1 MECRILFCKILLYG
15 ILKVLIKAVPQIF
28 RHQFSLLID
37 RNAGSFIPV
46 FLMLQQEE
54 LLAVDLRFVNRI
66 PCANMTLD
74 RNVIGIA
81 VKQSIVF
88 LFLLF
93 HKLPDGQQSTREVQT
108 FFAQFQPTICTKVK
122 FFCHQDG
129 CRMVYNYRFLHQNR
143 LSRIIVRPTQI
154 IAVQPLRHIFI
165 PQSAVA
171 EKTGLIK
178 DFNFLQLFIQNRFF
192 LQIHLSFLEKI
203 RQLCKADAV
212 HIAGFDRLAIVQHH
226 NITDGKRMPGK
237 IRWTLDIEAF
247 VNGFQRIFFRKR
259 LGIDQLIVCTVHFH
273 PMPFYKVQIHKAV
286 VMFRVTGSDL
296 VDAKLLFIAGKQFLL
311 FDQRIQPGYQLY
323 CLFCGLSL

>member
-1 MECRILFCKILLYG
+1 ME
-15 ILKVLIKAVPQIF
+15 
-28 RHQFSLLID
+28 
-37 RNAGSFIPV
+37 
-46 FLMLQQEE
+46 
-54 LLAVDLRFVNRI
+54 
-66 PCANMTLD
+66 
-74 RNVIGIA
+74 
-81 VKQSIVF
+81 QSIVF

-93 HKLPDGQQSTREVQT
+93 HKLPDGQQSPREVQT
-108 FFAQFQPTICTKVK
+108 FLAQFQPTICTKVK

-143 LSRIIVRPTQI
+143 LSRIVVRPPQI
-154 IAVQPLRHIFI
+154 IAVQSLRHIFI

-192 LQIHLSFLEKI
+192 LQIHFPFLKKI

-212 HIAGFDRLAIVQHH
+212 YIAGFDRLAIVQHH

-237 IRWTLDIEAF
+237 ICRTLDIEAF

-259 LGIDQLIVCTVHFH
+259 RGIDQFIVCTVYFH
-273 PMPFYKVQIHKAV
+273 PVPFYKIQIHKAI

-296 VDAKLLFIAGKQFLL
+296 VDSKLFFTARKQLL
-311 FDQRIQPGYQLY
+311 LLDQRIQPNYQL
-323 CLFCGLSL
+323 CRLFCRLSL

>member
-1 MECRILFCKILLYG
+1 
-15 ILKVLIKAVPQIF
+15 
-28 RHQFSLLID
+28 
-37 RNAGSFIPV
+37 
-46 FLMLQQEE
+46 MLQQEE

-93 HKLPDGQQSTREVQT
+93 HKLPDGQQSTRKVQT
-108 FFAQFQPTICTKVK
+108 FLAQFQPTVCAKVK
-122 FFCHQDG
+122 FFCHQNR
-129 CRMVYNYRFLHQNR
+129 CRMVYDHRFLHQNR
-143 LSRIIVRPTQI
+143 LSRIIVRPTQV

-192 LQIHLSFLEKI
+192 LQIHLPFLEKI

-247 VNGFQRIFFRKR
+247 VNSFQRIIFRKWC
-259 LGIDQLIVCTVHFH
+259 GIDQFIVCTVYFH
-273 PMPFYKVQIHKAV
+273 PVPLYKIQIHKAV
-286 VMFRVTGSDL
+286 VVFRVTGSDL
-296 VDAKLLFIAGKQFLL
+296 VDAKLLFAAGKQLL
-311 FDQRIQPGYQLY
+311 LLNYCIHTSYQF
-323 CLFCGLSL
+323 CRLFCGLSL